1 MKLTTPKLPELA
13 FIVYACLIIIVLEIY
28 KTGDVQ
34 ISSKDLISNL
44 TSTDFFTQT
53 NEPKNNEEIGP
64 PPLGYL
70 PRSVWKQ
77 ANYGG
82 QTVTPIPG
90 TEQIDPIEIS
100 YSQTQ
105 EIQLANPFIR
115 EEASLPIEG
124 NIGMRIDIATEIFG
138 PFERTFLL

>member
-28 KTGDVQ
+28 KTGDVE
-34 ISSKDLISNL
+34 ISSKDLISNV
-44 TSTDFFTQT
+44 TPTDFFTQT
-53 NEPKNNEEIGP
+53 NEEIGP

-70 PRSVWKQ
+70 PRSIWKQ

-90 TEQIDPIEIS
+90 TTQIDPIEFS
-100 YSQTQ
+100 YSQAQ